1 MHRCQLSLGTY
12 RVSVRVAHHTE
23 PYHIQIGGH
32 HDVMAVVGNDRRMIE
47 EAPWVGTEKPF
58 EGELCEHEIQFL
70 NGLPGRDYSATYE
83 FTVEKLS

>member
-1 MHRCQLSLGTY
+1 
-12 RVSVRVAHHTE
+12 
-23 PYHIQIGGH
+23 
-32 HDVMAVVGNDRRMIE
+32 MAVVGNDRRMIE